1 MIGKAHLKLRA
12 RLAIVS
18 SNRVPMLYIA
28 PRGLSDGV
36 LIRLGRMRE
45 KVRRE
50 RTRERQTLGAR
61 AEDMVALAILD

>member
-1 MIGKAHLKLRA
+1 MIGKAHLKLQT
-12 RLAIVS
+12 RLPIVS
-18 SNRVPMLYIA
+18 ANRQPMLYIA
-28 PRGLSDGV
+28 PRRISDGV
-36 LIRLGRMRE
+36 LMRLGRMRE